1 MMYYKANCVTQEV
14 PVYPDLPCEVKVEG
28 GDDEGT
34 EGLDESQAEEN
45 SEFLPNLSVNRGFPC
60 EVCHRSFSSKSYLRD
75 HQAVHS
81 GERSFAC
88 LVSSPERNLRMT
100 GIM

>member
-1 MMYYKANCVTQEV
+1 M

-28 GDDEGT
+28 GDDERT
-34 EGLDESQAEEN
+34 ERLDESQAVEN
-45 SEFLPNLSVNRGFPC
+45 SEFLSTLPINKGFPC

-81 GERSFAC
+81 GDRSFAC
-88 LVSSPERNLRMT
+88 LVSSAERKLRLI

>member
-1 MMYYKANCVTQEV
+1 MYYKANCVTQEV

-28 GDDEGT
+28 GDDERT

-45 SEFLPNLSVNRGFPC
+45 SEFLPTLPINKGFPC

-88 LVSSPERNLRMT
+88 LVSSGERKLRMT